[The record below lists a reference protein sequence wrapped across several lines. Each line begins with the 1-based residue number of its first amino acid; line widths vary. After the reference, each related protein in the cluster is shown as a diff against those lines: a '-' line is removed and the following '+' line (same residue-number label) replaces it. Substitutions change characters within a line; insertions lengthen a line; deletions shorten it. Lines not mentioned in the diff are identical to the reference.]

1 MTKEK
6 KATSKKTSKAKSVK
20 VNEDQFDL
28 IIDFGPAHEAV
39 EQKEKEIEVEIA
51 YRDVMDNNHLEN
63 EAMVEDDKAPVIKK
77 NPWYKRLGKAIKDW
91 FNR

>member
-6 KATSKKTSKAKSVK
+6 KSTSKKTSKAKTVK

-28 IIDFGPAHEAV
+28 IIDFGPAHKAQD
-39 EQKEKEIEVEIA
+39 EQEKQIAKEIA
-51 YRDVMDNNHLEN
+51 YREFEEMVVMP
-63 EAMVEDDKAPVIKK
+63 VEEDEAPVIKT
-77 NPWYKRLGKAIKDW
+77 PWYKRLGNTIKKW